1 MSPRSSVPS
10 LPPVITIASDVS
22 SPPTSPRSGA
32 GTQRKSRVLQPPSP
46 RSRGFFSTLTRSRQL
61 LPVSPDSGL
70 DAPGPDPHW
79 ALAAR
84 LYQNGLGALLDDQ
97 GDDVQQPLPLDVTR
111 TWAAHL
117 QDRQPVQLS
126 FFLGEDAGRLEA
138 MGLSRAHAQLRTTV
152 HRLTH
157 PVRVPSPREWQE
169 VLSVQAILL
178 EERLCALAPAPMA
191 AWLQQVHE
199 TLLRPTADPRS
210 TDDVKLLLR
219 VLAAVTATE
228 VFRSQGWLGGSTET
242 LALRHAVTDLMRD
255 LGAIVQRC
263 PDLDDVAGADLAR
276 LAAQV
281 RL

>member
-1 MSPRSSVPS
+1 M
-10 LPPVITIASDVS
+10 
-22 SPPTSPRSGA
+22 
-32 GTQRKSRVLQPPSP
+32 
-46 RSRGFFSTLTRSRQL
+46 
-61 LPVSPDSGL
+61 LPVLPESGL

-79 ALAAR
+79 ATAAR
-84 LYQNGLGALLDDQ
+84 LYQNGLGALLDDP
-97 GDDVQQPLPLDVTR
+97 GEDVQQPLPPDVTR

-117 QDRQPVQLS
+117 EGRQPVQLS
-126 FFLGEDAGRLEA
+126 FFLAEDPGRLAA
-138 MGLSRAHAQLRTTV
+138 MGLYQVHAQVQTTV
-152 HRLTH
+152 HRLAH
-157 PVRVPSPREWQE
+157 PVRVPSARDWQD
-169 VLSVQAILL
+169 VLSVQATLL

-191 AWLQQVHE
+191 AWLQEVHE

-219 VLAAVTATE
+219 VLAAVTGHE
-228 VFRSQGWLGGSTET
+228 VFQSQGWLGGSTEA

-263 PDLDDVAGADLAR
+263 PATDDAARADLAR